1 MKVSAADDVSSRVQP
16 QLAATTG
23 QTPAQQPGAG
33 QLAQELDGQ
42 QPQQQTQ
49 QAQQQAQQEQQAP
62 RHTGRGGSH
71 PLPPAH
77 YVLSLDE
84 LQEHGYPLPRFDEAQ
99 GEMVCPEGFVAT
111 RATKGEV
118 VPCAGD
124 TGWLSASWRGR
135 VRVGER
141 ARRWLRGWMGVG

>member
-1 MKVSAADDVSSRVQP
+1 
-16 QLAATTG
+16 
-23 QTPAQQPGAG
+23 
-33 QLAQELDGQ
+33 
-42 QPQQQTQ
+42 
-49 QAQQQAQQEQQAP
+49 
-62 RHTGRGGSH
+62 
-71 PLPPAH
+71 
-77 YVLSLDE
+77 VLSLDE

-124 TGWLSASWRGR
+124 TGWLSASWRGG

-141 ARRWLRGWMGVG
+141 ARRWLREWMGVGLRLRDGARPCAFATYVAQESA